1 MVVVDQYTANILIS
15 GDAFVSFRSNSF
27 ALLSSSRSTV
37 TRRVPHPFFS
47 WVGLGVNLWV
57 FLFYLSFAPAIHA
70 QTPKETKSGADTI
83 LLHGRIYT
91 LNSKQPWAQALAIR
105 AGKIVAVGTD
115 AAIQEFR
122 HPGTKVI
129 DAGGQLVL
137 PGFVDCHIHFID
149 GSISL
154 GRVNLEGAN
163 DVADIQQRLR
173 DYAAKHPGNDWLLG
187 RGWDYAMFGA
197 ETLPNK
203 KYLDEL
209 FPDRPVFLEG
219 YDGHTYW
226 ANSKALAIAG
236 ITRDTPDPPNGVIVR
251 DTNTHEATGTLKEAA
266 HGLIGKFLPEPTRAE
281 KLAALR
287 DGIKWANQHGLTRV
301 HSAGGDFPELEL
313 YDELRRHGDL
323 TLRFYIAY
331 FMDPPE
337 MRPQDLEAIENAR
350 AKYHDAWIDAGAVKF
365 MVDGVIES
373 HTAAMLDPY
382 TDNPSLQG
390 KLFWDPAKYN
400 SAVADLDKC
409 GLQLFTHAIGDLGVR
424 TALNGYQ
431 HAEELNH
438 TSDRR
443 MRIEHIETINAAD
456 IPRFGKLGVIAS
468 MQPLHSYPDNDTL
481 NVWAP
486 NIGPDRADRAW
497 VWKSIAEAG
506 GHYCF
511 GSDWPVVTLNPWY
524 GLQTAVT
531 RQTRE
536 GKPAAGFVPSQR
548 LTVAQAV
555 DGYTLGAAFAGRHE
569 KTEGSLEKGKLADLI
584 IVSQN
589 IFEINPQKISE
600 TKVRTTIVDGQVVY
614 QSDAK

>member
-1 MVVVDQYTANILIS
+1 MTHLPGSKKSRTA
-15 GDAFVSFRSNSF
+15 FRVY
-27 ALLSSSRSTV
+27 LL
-37 TRRVPHPFFS
+37 
-47 WVGLGVNLWV
+47 LL
-57 FLFYLSFAPAIHA
+57 FLFFCASAPLHA
-70 QTPKETKSGADTI
+70 QDPKKEAKSGADTI
-83 LLHGRIYT
+83 ILHARIYT
-91 LNSKQPWAQALAIR
+91 LDAKQPWAQALAIR
-105 AGKIVAVGTD
+105 ADKIVGVGDD
-115 AAIQEFR
+115 AAIEEFR

-129 DAGGQLVL
+129 DAAGQLVL
-137 PGFVDCHIHFID
+137 PGFVDCHIHFLD

-154 GRVNLEGAN
+154 GRVNLEGAK
-163 DVADIQQRLR
+163 DVPDILQRLR
-173 DYAAKHPGNDWLLG
+173 DYAAKHPGTGWLLG

-226 ANSKALAIAG
+226 ANSKALAIADV
-236 ITRDTPDPPNGVIVR
+236 TRDTPDPPNGVVVR
-251 DTNTHEATGTLKEAA
+251 DPTTHEPTGALKEAA
-266 HGLIGKFLPEPTRAE
+266 QGLVGKFLPESTRAE

-287 DGIKWANQHGLTRV
+287 EGIKWANQNGLTRV

-337 MRPQDLEAIENAR
+337 MRPQDVEAIESGR

-373 HTAAMLDPY
+373 HTAAMLEPYSDDP
-382 TDNPSLQG
+382 TLKG

-400 SAVADLDKC
+400 SAVADLDKR

-431 HAEELNH
+431 HAEEVNH
-438 TSDRR
+438 TTGRR
-443 MRIEHIETINAAD
+443 PRIEHIETINAAD

-468 MQPLHSYPDNDTL
+468 MQPLHSYPDVDTL
-481 NVWAP
+481 NIWAP
-486 NIGPDRADRAW
+486 NIGPERASRAW
-497 VWKSIAEAG
+497 VWKSIADAG

-536 GKPAAGFVPSQR
+536 EKPAAGFDPDQR

-555 DGYTLGAAFAGRHE
+555 EGYTLGAAFAGRRE

-589 IFEINPQKISE
+589 VFEIDPHKISE
-600 TKVRTTIVDGQVVY
+600 TKVRTTIVGGQVVY